1 MGFDY
6 DEKDMKILRLLS
18 ENSRL
23 SFRQLA
29 SKAGLHP
36 NTVISR
42 IKRMEEA
49 GVIEKYTLKM
59 NYRKLDYLVRAVIQV
74 DIHGQVGA
82 AARKIAK
89 LPGIREV
96 YRTTGEYDVFAT
108 AVCRQV
114 EDLNTLIN
122 AIGSM
127 PEVQRTNTKIVL
139 ETFDSN
145 PEF

>member
-23 SFRQLA
+23 SFRQIA
-29 SKAGLHP
+29 SRAGLHP
-36 NTVISR
+36 NTAISR

-49 GVIEKYTLKM
+49 GVIEKYTLKA
-59 NYRKLDYLVRAVIQV
+59 NYGKLDYLVRAVIQV
-74 DIHGQVGA
+74 DIQGQADV

-89 LPGIREV
+89 LQGICEV
-96 YRTTGEYDVFAT
+96 YRTTGEYDVFAI
-108 AVCRQV
+108 AVCKQV

-139 ETFDSN
+139 ETFDPN